1 MNHPH
6 PIHCIESPFSFP
18 PPFEN
23 GTDASLFVPGFG
35 GLPVK
40 LELHLEDRFTRATL
54 EWAQDLPTTARELAM
69 LTLMDEITD
78 RPNWF
83 KEVLDEKA
91 IPKLREKALGQKL
104 ISTKAWEWCLLE
116 LQDKAR
122 VFPEDKR
129 TLVYNT
135 GAGICKSD
143 TIVDEGTR
151 TLLKESIAVFMDS
164 TLAAHDQRRHPAQQ
178 MNTIVDPMTY
188 PLIYGKS
195 LYLDGEA
202 VHVADL
208 FGSIS
213 KAKVAP
219 EPRSENEGDRKQSDR
234 AGWSLN
240 HQRLPCEAEFTGDTG
255 TEVRVTSYIN
265 GIHPGFETLYGAIE
279 KLISHSIEPWNDVLI
294 KDKRRGR
301 TPARVKTYGVSCEP
315 ETPCWRKYTNAGK
328 KPGTAEYYTAIQ
340 EAKAYC
346 DLPDW
351 DASIESY
358 GTKSSSTYKTTDDI
372 EGWLEKG
379 NCLGFLMWEQHDR
392 LVHLVHPEPSDAYSY
407 QQWKTGL
414 VSEEI
419 CKENLTRSN
428 CQYKCPDLDPSSN
441 HEFYNV
447 NLQDTFRNKGLQI
460 IVKIVNVKLTPEN
473 PDFRGTHWHIEGSN
487 NDHIIANSLYVFD
500 STNATAS
507 GISFRQENH
516 IYLDD
521 HCDVKDDDE
530 ALEDV
535 LTVFAITDKEHI
547 VPGYPCD
554 APALQELGSVGLP
567 EGRLIAWP
575 NMLHHHLHGVELIDK
590 KKAGCLSYVVL
601 SLVDPYYRI
610 CSTRNVIPQDRRW
623 WAEEA
628 IIAAIPPGMTVPREI
643 VDHIN
648 SFTGDWQL
656 NPTEA
661 EEVKERMTED
671 HERHRD
677 LLMNWPANRYG
688 FSHSDW
694 NMFDVPPFLDMR
706 YADGRSQVERGSF

>member
-40 LELHLEDRFTRATL
+40 LELHPEDRFTRATL

-69 LTLMDEITD
+69 LTLMDKITD

-83 KEVLDEKA
+83 KEVLDGKA

-129 TLVYNT
+129 TLVYNI

-164 TLAAHDQRRHPAQQ
+164 TLAAHDQRRHPAQL
-178 MNTIVDPMTY
+178 NTIVEPMMY

-219 EPRSENEGDRKQSDR
+219 EPRSENEWNRKQSDR

-265 GIHPGFETLYGAIE
+265 GIHPGFETLY
-279 KLISHSIEPWNDVLI
+279 
-294 KDKRRGR
+294 
-301 TPARVKTYGVSCEP
+301 
-315 ETPCWRKYTNAGK
+315 
-328 KPGTAEYYTAIQ
+328 
-340 EAKAYC
+340 AYC

-351 DASIESY
+351 DASIKSY
-358 GTKSSSTYKTTDDI
+358 GTKSSSMYKTTDDI

-392 LVHLVHPEPSDAYSY
+392 LVHPVHPEPSDAYSY
-407 QQWKTGL
+407 QQWKIGL

-428 CQYKCPDLDPSSN
+428 CQYKCPDLDPSFN
-441 HEFYNV
+441 HKFYNV

-473 PDFRGTHWHIEGSN
+473 PDFRGTHWHIEGSK
-487 NDHIIANSLYVFD
+487 NDHIVANSLYVFD

-507 GISFRQENH
+507 GISFRQEND

-547 VPGYPCD
+547 VPGYPCE
-554 APALQELGSVGLP
+554 APALQGLGSVGLP

-590 KKAGCLSYVVL
+590 DKAGCLSYVVL

-610 CSTRNVIPQDRRW
+610 CSTRNVVPQDRRW

-628 IIAAIPPGMTVPREI
+628 IIAAIPPGMIVPREI

-671 HERHRD
+671 YERHRD
-677 LLMNWPANRYG
+677 LLMNWPANRYS
-688 FSHSDW
+688 FSHSDY

-706 YADGRSQVERGSF
+706 YADGRSKVERGRV

>member
-6 PIHCIESPFSFP
+6 PIDCIESPFSFP

-54 EWAQDLPTTARELAM
+54 GWAQDLPTTTRELAM
-69 LTLMDEITD
+69 LTLMDKITD

-164 TLAAHDQRRHPAQQ
+164 TLAAHDQRRHPAQP
-178 MNTIVDPMTY
+178 MNTIVDPMMY

-195 LYLDGEA
+195 LYLDGGA

-208 FGSIS
+208 FGFIS

-219 EPRSENEGDRKQSDR
+219 EPRSENEWNRKQSDR

-279 KLISHSIEPWNDVLI
+279 KLISHSIKPWNDVLI
-294 KDKRRGR
+294 KDQRRGR
-301 TPARVKTYGVSCEP
+301 TPAR
-315 ETPCWRKYTNAGK
+315 
-328 KPGTAEYYTAIQ
+328 
-340 EAKAYC
+340 
-346 DLPDW
+346 
-351 DASIESY
+351 
-358 GTKSSSTYKTTDDI
+358 
-372 EGWLEKG
+372 
-379 NCLGFLMWEQHDR
+379 HDR
-392 LVHLVHPEPSDAYSY
+392 LVHPVHPEPSDAYSY

-428 CQYKCPDLDPSSN
+428 CQYKCPDLDPSFN

-473 PDFRGTHWHIEGSN
+473 PDFRGTHWHIEGSK
-487 NDHIIANSLYVFD
+487 NDHIVANSLYVFD

-507 GISFRQENH
+507 GISFRQEND

-547 VPGYPCD
+547 VPGYPCE

-590 KKAGCLSYVVL
+590 DKAGCLSYVVL

-610 CSTRNVIPQDRRW
+610 CSTRNVVPQDRRW

-628 IIAAIPPGMTVPREI
+628 IIAAIPPGMI
-643 VDHIN
+643 
-648 SFTGDWQL
+648 
-656 NPTEA
+656 
-661 EEVKERMTED
+661 
-671 HERHRD
+671 
-677 LLMNWPANRYG
+677 
-688 FSHSDW
+688 
-694 NMFDVPPFLDMR
+694 
-706 YADGRSQVERGSF
+706 